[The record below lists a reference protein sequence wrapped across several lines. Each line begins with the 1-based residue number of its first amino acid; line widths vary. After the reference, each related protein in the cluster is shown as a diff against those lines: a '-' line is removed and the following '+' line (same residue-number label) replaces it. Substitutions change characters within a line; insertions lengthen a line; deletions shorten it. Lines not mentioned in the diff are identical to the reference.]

1 MSALHKDK
9 IALRLQ
15 QLPPLPRAVSELLAS
30 FAKEDVDVDHL
41 ARQISHDQAISAR
54 VLRVANSSFY
64 GLQNKVATI
73 QEAVVVLGF
82 RAVRSMVL
90 AVGMNSAFQTDQ
102 CRGFELEVYQRHCVG
117 TSLVAR
123 GLADMA
129 GCNRDLAFT
138 AGLLHDIGR
147 LALASNFPAE
157 YAAALDYQRKHDCF
171 AVVAERDVLGIDH
184 AQVGGILAE
193 TWHFPESLHQAVS
206 EHHEPA
212 AASADSLANLIH
224 VADITAHAL
233 DFSHLLEESAMPL
246 DPVAWER
253 IGGDWRA
260 FRSLLPPIEKN
271 FAETCQSLLL

>member
-9 IALRLQ
+9 IILRLQ

-30 FAKEDVDVDHL
+30 FSREDVDVEQL

-90 AVGMNSAFQTDQ
+90 AVGMNSAFQTEQ
-102 CRGFELEVYQRHCVG
+102 CRGFDAEVYQRHCVG
-117 TSLVAR
+117 TSLAAWN
-123 GLADMA
+123 LAEMG

-138 AGLLHDIGR
+138 AGLLHDIGQ
-147 LALASNFPAE
+147 LALASNFPIE
-157 YAAALDYQRKHDCF
+157 YAKALDYQRKHDCF
-171 AVVAERDVLGIDH
+171 TVVAERDVLGVDH
-184 AQVGGILAE
+184 AQVGGLLAE
-193 TWHFPESLHQAVS
+193 SWHFPASLYDAVTG
-206 EHHEPA
+206 HHEPA
-212 AASADSLANLIH
+212 AAEADSLANLIH
-224 VADITAHAL
+224 VADVTAHAM
-233 DFSHLLEESAMPL
+233 DFSRLLEEQVMPL

-253 IGGDWRA
+253 IGGNWLAFGRA
-260 FRSLLPPIEKN
+260 LPQIEKG
-271 FAETCQSLLL
+271 FAETCQNLML